1 MEHRE
6 KVHPPGGGKPLLSG
20 PLGPR
25 PARSASP
32 EATVRRSG
40 RIFAIGGGKGGVG
53 KTFLACNLGAMM
65 ARLGKRVILVD
76 ADLGGANLH
85 TYLGLDIP
93 ERTLNDVLARR
104 VDRIEDVVLS
114 TSYPNLKLIS
124 GAQSVLGAANPRYE
138 YKARLAR
145 RLRELDADVIILDL
159 GAGTS
164 FNTLDTFLLSDEGV
178 FVVVP
183 EPTSLENAYAF
194 IKASFFRRL
203 RRATNDAR
211 IKTLVDRVADG
222 RVERSIRTPAD
233 LLSAIDVMDPRAG
246 SRLREEVNRFKPH
259 VVMNQVRT
267 VEDIQIGF
275 AMRKVCRRY
284 FGIDLDYLGYVNY
297 DNAVWKSV
305 RRRCLLLTEYPLSE
319 PVEFLGRMARKL
331 LDTQKDSEPSE
342 PFQPRPDNLQGAG

>member
-1 MEHRE
+1 MEPRE
-6 KVHPPGGGKPLLSG
+6 KVHPFGRDKSLPKGLLG
-20 PLGPR
+20 ARPR
-25 PARSASP
+25 GSASP
-32 EATVRRSG
+32 EAVADRPA

-53 KTFLACNLGAMM
+53 KTFLSCNLGAMM
-65 ARLGKRVILVD
+65 ARLGQRVVLVD

-104 VDRIEDVVLS
+104 VDRIEDVVLQ

-124 GAQSVLGAANPRYE
+124 GAHSILGAANPRYE

-203 RRATNDAR
+203 RRASTDAR
-211 IKTLVDRVADG
+211 IKALVDRVADG

-233 LLSAIDVMDPRAG
+233 LLGAIEVMDPRAG
-246 SRLREEVNRFKPH
+246 RRLREEVNRFKPH

-275 AMRKVCRRY
+275 AIRKVCRRY
-284 FGIDLDYLGYVNY
+284 FGLDVDYLGYVNY

-305 RRRCLLLTEYPLSE
+305 RRRCMLLTEYPLSE
-319 PVEFLGRMARKL
+319 PVEFLGRMAKKL
-331 LDTQKDSEPSE
+331 
-342 PFQPRPDNLQGAG
+342 

>member
-1 MEHRE
+1 MEPRE
-6 KVHPPGGGKPLLSG
+6 KVHPFGGGSSVSSG
-20 PLGPR
+20 LFRAGR
-25 PARSASP
+25 VESASP
-32 EATVRRSG
+32 AAEPQRTT
-40 RIFAIGGGKGGVG
+40 RIFAVGGGKGGVG
-53 KTFLACNLGAMM
+53 KTFLSCNLGAMM
-65 ARLGKRVILVD
+65 ARQGKRVVLVD

-85 TYLGLDIP
+85 TYLGLDFP

-124 GAQSVLGAANPRYE
+124 GAHSVLGAANPRYE

-145 RLRELDADVIILDL
+145 KLRDLDADVVILDL
-159 GAGTS
+159 GSGTS

-194 IKASFFRRL
+194 IKASFFRRV
-203 RRATNDAR
+203 RRASNDAR
-211 IKTLVDRVADG
+211 IKALVDRVADG
-222 RVERSIRTPAD
+222 RMERSIRTPAE
-233 LLSAIDVMDPRAG
+233 LLGAIEVMDPRAG
-246 SRLREEVNRFKPH
+246 GRLREEVNRFRPH

-275 AMRKVCRRY
+275 AIRKVCRKY
-284 FGIDLDYLGYVNY
+284 FGLDVDYLGYVNY

-305 RRRCLLLTEYPLSE
+305 RRRSLLLTEYPLSE
-319 PVEFLGRMARKL
+319 PVEFLGRMAKKL
-331 LDTQKDSEPSE
+331 LEQDTSS
-342 PFQPRPDNLQGAG
+342 RPAVPVRMRPGNLQGAG